1 MMISQIIHKHKA
13 PSFLQCFTQFLRS
26 KDVAA
31 RQPVLSDTLSVY
43 RQFTIECPAMSAVSP
58 NPHRMKI
65 RAIPASIC
73 GQKSNP
79 DHFDTILVNVGS
91 GENVEAGSLIGITYE
106 ILILSLDVLTESL
119 FRSSSCQSQSDL

>member
-1 MMISQIIHKHKA
+1 
-13 PSFLQCFTQFLRS
+13 
-26 KDVAA
+26 
-31 RQPVLSDTLSVY
+31 
-43 RQFTIECPAMSAVSP
+43 MSAVSP